1 MSKVKWP
8 YQFKVQNKNMTQQ
21 TEISFPLVQIQTFN
35 ADKKKKKSIHP
46 GKKPPEALKKKLT
59 LRKYSEPEK
68 VKSFHIRL
76 SSEHYLLKEKKN

>member
-1 MSKVKWP
+1 
-8 YQFKVQNKNMTQQ
+8 MTQQ

-35 ADKKKKKSIHP
+35 ADKKKKKKHSSRKETP
-46 GKKPPEALKKKLT
+46 RSLKKKT
-59 LRKYSEPEK
+59 YSKYSEPEK